1 MMMGTAVLT
10 GTTSCVSDLD
20 QYPHTETTSKDV
32 YTSLANYEAVLG
44 KIYAAMV
51 TSGQGKGGDNKDMES
66 VLNAGSG
73 FDYMRMFIN
82 MQECGTD
89 EFASTWLTGEQTTG
103 LTYLSW
109 DANDAW
115 VSDMYYRIYY
125 NIALCNE
132 FLRNA
137 NNANFSGADA
147 EKMKEYKAEVRF
159 MRALFYYHALDFYR
173 NIPMVTENDP
183 VGSYIPPRYTPQQT
197 FDYIESELKDCVGDM
212 LPASTCPYGQA
223 SQGAA
228 YTLLAKLYLNS
239 EVYTGVAKYAECKE
253 ACEKV
258 MDMGYSLESDY
269 SKLFN
274 ADNDKRTNEI
284 IFALPVSA
292 EHTVSWGSSTYKEL
306 AREHR
311 RQFDIPV
318 IGITGTN
325 GKTTTKELVS
335 AVLAKKYRVLHTE
348 ANYNNDVGVPRTL
361 LQITPEHE
369 IAVVEMGASHPGDI
383 QQLVDY
389 VEPTCGMITNVG
401 RAHLEG
407 FGSFEGVKRTKG
419 ELYDFMRA
427 HGALLFLN
435 ESDAD
440 LMEMAAER
448 QFDRVVTYGTD
459 STADVRGTLISCAPF
474 LHFSFQAAAALT
486 PQPLEVRSQLIGSYN
501 MSNMLAAIAIGL
513 HFGVSPQD
521 AAQALE
527 DYQPSNNRSQ
537 LTVTDR
543 NRLIVDAYNANPS
556 SMAAAIENFRLTEA
570 DHKMAILGDMR
581 ELGEAS
587 AEEHQRIVDLLERD
601 GFHDVWLVGP
611 EFAATNTAYR
621 TFPDVEAVRRAIAEE
636 LPSGR
641 TILIKG
647 SNGIRLFELPALL

>member
-1 MMMGTAVLT
+1 MMGTAVLT

-66 VLNAGSG
+66 VLNNGSG

-137 NNANFSGADA
+137 NGASFSGND
-147 EKMKEYKAEVRF
+147 EVKMKEYRAEVRF
-159 MRALFYYHALDFYR
+159 MRALFYFHALDLYR

-183 VGSYIPPRYTPQQT
+183 VGSFIPPRYTPQQT

-253 ACEKV
+253 ACKKV

-292 EHTVSWGSSTYKEL
+292 EHTVSWGSSTYLVCGQVSMSNANQNVADYGVTAGWSEFRLRPEFVDKFTQTDIDGSGDKRCKFFTNGQSKDVTSMTDEASGYLSEKWSNLKDDGTTASNTADAGVETDFPLFRLADVYLMYAECVARTVEDKDKLDDWAGGSDAESDSRKQGAIYWINKVRERAYGKDENGNPRGQVWKENFSSKEAFL
-306 AREHR
+306 QFILDERARELYHEGYR
-311 RQFDIPV
+311 RTDLIRYGQFTTSKYIWQWKGGTHDGQAVDSKYNIYPIPN
-318 IGITGTN
+318 T
-325 GKTTTKELVS
+325 EL
-335 AVLAKKYRVLHTE
+335 T
-348 ANYNNDVGVPRTL
+348 
-361 LQITPEHE
+361 
-369 IAVVEMGASHPGDI
+369 
-383 QQLVDY
+383 
-389 VEPTCGMITNVG
+389 
-401 RAHLEG
+401 
-407 FGSFEGVKRTKG
+407 
-419 ELYDFMRA
+419 
-427 HGALLFLN
+427 
-435 ESDAD
+435 
-440 LMEMAAER
+440 
-448 QFDRVVTYGTD
+448 
-459 STADVRGTLISCAPF
+459 
-474 LHFSFQAAAALT
+474 
-486 PQPLEVRSQLIGSYN
+486 
-501 MSNMLAAIAIGL
+501 
-513 HFGVSPQD
+513 
-521 AAQALE
+521 
-527 DYQPSNNRSQ
+527 
-537 LTVTDR
+537 
-543 NRLIVDAYNANPS
+543 ANP
-556 SMAAAIENFRLTEA
+556 NLHN
-570 DHKMAILGDMR
+570 D
-581 ELGEAS
+581 
-587 AEEHQRIVDLLERD
+587 
-601 GFHDVWLVGP
+601 
-611 EFAATNTAYR
+611 NY
-621 TFPDVEAVRRAIAEE
+621 
-636 LPSGR
+636 
-641 TILIKG
+641 
-647 SNGIRLFELPALL
+647 

>member
-1 MMMGTAVLT
+1 MKLKNILYSMMMGTAVLT

-66 VLNAGSG
+66 VLNKGAG

-137 NNANFSGADA
+137 NSANFSGADA

-239 EVYTGVAKYAECKE
+239 EVYTGVDKYAECKE
-253 ACEKV
+253 ACWKV
-258 MDMGYSLESDY
+258 MSMGYSLEDDY

-292 EHTVSWGSSTYKEL
+292 EHTVSWGSSTYLVCGQVSMSNANQNVADYGVTAGWSEFRLRPEFVDKFTQTDIDGNGDKRCKFFTNGQSKDVTSMTDETAGYL
-306 AREHR
+306 SEKWSNLKDDGTTASNTGDAGVDTDFPLFRLADVYLMYAECVVRLHNDWDNWAGGSDAVDPDVIASRKQGAIYWINQLRERSHASDVWASNFADDDAFLQFILDERARELYHEGYR
-311 RQFDIPV
+311 RTDLIRYGQFTTNKYIWQWKGGTHDGQAVDSKYNIYPIPN
-318 IGITGTN
+318 T
-325 GKTTTKELVS
+325 EL
-335 AVLAKKYRVLHTE
+335 T
-348 ANYNNDVGVPRTL
+348 
-361 LQITPEHE
+361 
-369 IAVVEMGASHPGDI
+369 
-383 QQLVDY
+383 
-389 VEPTCGMITNVG
+389 
-401 RAHLEG
+401 
-407 FGSFEGVKRTKG
+407 
-419 ELYDFMRA
+419 
-427 HGALLFLN
+427 
-435 ESDAD
+435 
-440 LMEMAAER
+440 
-448 QFDRVVTYGTD
+448 
-459 STADVRGTLISCAPF
+459 
-474 LHFSFQAAAALT
+474 
-486 PQPLEVRSQLIGSYN
+486 
-501 MSNMLAAIAIGL
+501 
-513 HFGVSPQD
+513 
-521 AAQALE
+521 
-527 DYQPSNNRSQ
+527 
-537 LTVTDR
+537 
-543 NRLIVDAYNANPS
+543 ANP
-556 SMAAAIENFRLTEA
+556 NLHN
-570 DHKMAILGDMR
+570 D
-581 ELGEAS
+581 
-587 AEEHQRIVDLLERD
+587 
-601 GFHDVWLVGP
+601 
-611 EFAATNTAYR
+611 NY
-621 TFPDVEAVRRAIAEE
+621 
-636 LPSGR
+636 
-641 TILIKG
+641 
-647 SNGIRLFELPALL
+647 

>member
-1 MMMGTAVLT
+1 MKLKNILYSMMMGTAVLT

-66 VLNAGSG
+66 VLNKGAG

-137 NNANFSGADA
+137 NSASFSGADA

-239 EVYTGVAKYAECKE
+239 EVYTGVPKYTECKE
-253 ACEKV
+253 ACDKV
-258 MDMGYSLESDY
+258 MSMGYSLEDNY

-292 EHTVSWGSSTYKEL
+292 EHTVSWGSSTYLVCGQVSMSNANQNVANYGVTAGWSEFRLRPEFVDKFTQTDIDGSGDKRCKFFTNGQSKDVTSMTDETAGYL
-306 AREHR
+306 SEKWSNLKDDGTTASNTGDAGVDTDFPLFRLADVYLMYAECVVRLHNDWDNWAGGSDAESDSRKQGAIYWINKIRERSKASDVWASNFADDDAFLQFILDERARELYHEGYR
-311 RQFDIPV
+311 RTDLIRYGQFTTNKYIWQWKGGTHDGQAVDSKYNIYPIPN
-318 IGITGTN
+318 T
-325 GKTTTKELVS
+325 EL
-335 AVLAKKYRVLHTE
+335 T
-348 ANYNNDVGVPRTL
+348 
-361 LQITPEHE
+361 
-369 IAVVEMGASHPGDI
+369 
-383 QQLVDY
+383 
-389 VEPTCGMITNVG
+389 
-401 RAHLEG
+401 
-407 FGSFEGVKRTKG
+407 
-419 ELYDFMRA
+419 
-427 HGALLFLN
+427 
-435 ESDAD
+435 
-440 LMEMAAER
+440 
-448 QFDRVVTYGTD
+448 
-459 STADVRGTLISCAPF
+459 
-474 LHFSFQAAAALT
+474 
-486 PQPLEVRSQLIGSYN
+486 
-501 MSNMLAAIAIGL
+501 
-513 HFGVSPQD
+513 
-521 AAQALE
+521 
-527 DYQPSNNRSQ
+527 
-537 LTVTDR
+537 
-543 NRLIVDAYNANPS
+543 ANP
-556 SMAAAIENFRLTEA
+556 NLHN
-570 DHKMAILGDMR
+570 D
-581 ELGEAS
+581 
-587 AEEHQRIVDLLERD
+587 
-601 GFHDVWLVGP
+601 
-611 EFAATNTAYR
+611 NY
-621 TFPDVEAVRRAIAEE
+621 
-636 LPSGR
+636 
-641 TILIKG
+641 
-647 SNGIRLFELPALL
+647 

>member
-1 MMMGTAVLT
+1 MKLKNILYSMMMGTAVLT
-10 GTTSCVSDLD
+10 GTTSCISDLD

-66 VLNAGSG
+66 VLNKGAG

-137 NNANFSGADA
+137 NSASFSGADA

-239 EVYTGVAKYAECKE
+239 EVYTGVAKYAECKD
-253 ACEKV
+253 ACDKV
-258 MDMGYSLESDY
+258 MSMGYSLEDNY

-292 EHTVSWGSSTYKEL
+292 EHTVSWGSSTYLVCGQVSMSNANQNVADYGVTAGWSEFRLRPEFVDKFTQTDIDGSGDKRCKFFTNGQSKDISSMTTETAGYL
-306 AREHR
+306 SEKWSNLKDDGTTASNTADAGVETDFPLFRLADVYLMYAECVVRLHNDWDNWAGGSDAESDSRKQGAIYWINKIRERSKASDVWASNFADDDAFLQFILDERARELYHEGYR
-311 RQFDIPV
+311 RTDLIRYGQFTTNKYIWQWKGGVHDGQAVDSKYNIYPIPN
-318 IGITGTN
+318 T
-325 GKTTTKELVS
+325 EL
-335 AVLAKKYRVLHTE
+335 T
-348 ANYNNDVGVPRTL
+348 
-361 LQITPEHE
+361 
-369 IAVVEMGASHPGDI
+369 
-383 QQLVDY
+383 
-389 VEPTCGMITNVG
+389 
-401 RAHLEG
+401 
-407 FGSFEGVKRTKG
+407 
-419 ELYDFMRA
+419 
-427 HGALLFLN
+427 
-435 ESDAD
+435 
-440 LMEMAAER
+440 
-448 QFDRVVTYGTD
+448 
-459 STADVRGTLISCAPF
+459 
-474 LHFSFQAAAALT
+474 
-486 PQPLEVRSQLIGSYN
+486 
-501 MSNMLAAIAIGL
+501 
-513 HFGVSPQD
+513 
-521 AAQALE
+521 
-527 DYQPSNNRSQ
+527 
-537 LTVTDR
+537 
-543 NRLIVDAYNANPS
+543 ANP
-556 SMAAAIENFRLTEA
+556 NLHN
-570 DHKMAILGDMR
+570 D
-581 ELGEAS
+581 
-587 AEEHQRIVDLLERD
+587 
-601 GFHDVWLVGP
+601 
-611 EFAATNTAYR
+611 NY
-621 TFPDVEAVRRAIAEE
+621 
-636 LPSGR
+636 
-641 TILIKG
+641 
-647 SNGIRLFELPALL
+647 

>member
-1 MMMGTAVLT
+1 MKLKNILYSMMMGTAVLI

-32 YTSLANYEAVLG
+32 YISLANYEAVLG

-66 VLNAGSG
+66 VLNKGAG

-137 NNANFSGADA
+137 NSASFSGADA

-159 MRALFYYHALDFYR
+159 MRALFYYHALDFFR

-183 VGSYIPPRYTPQQT
+183 VGSFIPPRYSPQQT

-239 EVYTGVAKYAECKE
+239 EVYTGVAKYSECKE

-258 MDMGYSLESDY
+258 MNMGYSLESDY

-292 EHTVSWGSSTYKEL
+292 EHTVSWGSSTYLVCGQVSMSNANQNVADYGVTAGWSEFRLRPEFVDKFTQTDIDGNGDKRCKFFTNGQSKDVTSMTDETAGYL
-306 AREHR
+306 SEKWSNLKDDGTTASNTGDAGVDTDFPLFRLADVYLMYAECVVRLHNDWDNWAGGSDATDPTVIASRKQGAIYWINLLRERAYGKDENGNPRGQVWASNFADDDAFLQFILDERARELYHEGYR
-311 RQFDIPV
+311 RTDLIRYGQFTTNKYIWQWKGGVHDGQAVDSKYNIYPIPN
-318 IGITGTN
+318 T
-325 GKTTTKELVS
+325 EL
-335 AVLAKKYRVLHTE
+335 T
-348 ANYNNDVGVPRTL
+348 
-361 LQITPEHE
+361 
-369 IAVVEMGASHPGDI
+369 
-383 QQLVDY
+383 
-389 VEPTCGMITNVG
+389 
-401 RAHLEG
+401 
-407 FGSFEGVKRTKG
+407 
-419 ELYDFMRA
+419 
-427 HGALLFLN
+427 
-435 ESDAD
+435 
-440 LMEMAAER
+440 
-448 QFDRVVTYGTD
+448 
-459 STADVRGTLISCAPF
+459 
-474 LHFSFQAAAALT
+474 
-486 PQPLEVRSQLIGSYN
+486 
-501 MSNMLAAIAIGL
+501 
-513 HFGVSPQD
+513 
-521 AAQALE
+521 
-527 DYQPSNNRSQ
+527 
-537 LTVTDR
+537 
-543 NRLIVDAYNANPS
+543 ANP
-556 SMAAAIENFRLTEA
+556 NLHN
-570 DHKMAILGDMR
+570 D
-581 ELGEAS
+581 
-587 AEEHQRIVDLLERD
+587 
-601 GFHDVWLVGP
+601 
-611 EFAATNTAYR
+611 NY
-621 TFPDVEAVRRAIAEE
+621 
-636 LPSGR
+636 
-641 TILIKG
+641 
-647 SNGIRLFELPALL
+647 

>member
-1 MMMGTAVLT
+1 MKLKNILYSMMMGTAVLT
-10 GTTSCVSDLD
+10 SATSCVSDLD

-66 VLNAGSG
+66 VLNKGAG

-137 NNANFSGADA
+137 NSANFSGADA

-159 MRALFYYHALDFYR
+159 MRALFYYHALDFFR

-183 VGSYIPPRYTPQQT
+183 VGSFIPPRYTPQQT

-253 ACEKV
+253 ACDKV
-258 MDMGYSLESDY
+258 MSMGYSLESDY

-292 EHTVSWGSSTYKEL
+292 EHTVSWGSSTYLVCGQVSMSNANQNVADYGVTAGWSEFRLRPEFVDKFTQTDIDGNGDKRCKFFTNGQSKDVTSMTDETAGYLSEKWSNLKDDGTTASNTGDAGVDTDFPLFRLADVYLMYAECVARTVEDKDKLDDWAGGSDAESDSRKQGAIYWINKVRERAYGKDENGNPKGQVWKENFSSKDAFL
-306 AREHR
+306 QFILDERARELYHEGYR
-311 RQFDIPV
+311 RTDLIRYGQFTTNKYIWQWKGGVHDGQAVDSKYNIYPIPN
-318 IGITGTN
+318 T
-325 GKTTTKELVS
+325 EL
-335 AVLAKKYRVLHTE
+335 T
-348 ANYNNDVGVPRTL
+348 
-361 LQITPEHE
+361 
-369 IAVVEMGASHPGDI
+369 
-383 QQLVDY
+383 
-389 VEPTCGMITNVG
+389 
-401 RAHLEG
+401 
-407 FGSFEGVKRTKG
+407 
-419 ELYDFMRA
+419 
-427 HGALLFLN
+427 
-435 ESDAD
+435 
-440 LMEMAAER
+440 
-448 QFDRVVTYGTD
+448 
-459 STADVRGTLISCAPF
+459 
-474 LHFSFQAAAALT
+474 
-486 PQPLEVRSQLIGSYN
+486 
-501 MSNMLAAIAIGL
+501 
-513 HFGVSPQD
+513 
-521 AAQALE
+521 
-527 DYQPSNNRSQ
+527 
-537 LTVTDR
+537 
-543 NRLIVDAYNANPS
+543 ANP
-556 SMAAAIENFRLTEA
+556 NLHN
-570 DHKMAILGDMR
+570 D
-581 ELGEAS
+581 
-587 AEEHQRIVDLLERD
+587 
-601 GFHDVWLVGP
+601 
-611 EFAATNTAYR
+611 NY
-621 TFPDVEAVRRAIAEE
+621 
-636 LPSGR
+636 
-641 TILIKG
+641 
-647 SNGIRLFELPALL
+647 

>member
-44 KIYAAMV
+44 KIYASMV
-51 TSGQGKGGDNKDMES
+51 TSGQGKGGDNKDMSS
-66 VLNAGSG
+66 VLNNGSG

-115 VSDMYYRIYY
+115 ISDMYYRIYY

-137 NNANFSGADA
+137 NSASFSGADA
-147 EKMKEYKAEVRF
+147 EKLKEYKAEVRF
-159 MRALFYYHALDFYR
+159 MRALFYYHALDFFR

-183 VGSYIPPRYTPQQT
+183 VGSFIPPRYTPQQT

-292 EHTVSWGSSTYKEL
+292 EHTVSWGASTYLVCGQLSMSNANQNVADFGATSGWSEFRLRPEFVDKFTQADIDGDDNGDKRCKFFTNGQSKDITDMTTETAGYLSEKWSNLKDDGTTASNTGDAGVDTDFPLFRLADVYLMYAECVVRTGDDWDNWAGGSDAESDSRKKGAIYWINKVRERAYGIDENGNPKGQVWKENFSSKDAFL
-306 AREHR
+306 QFILDERARELYHEGYR
-311 RQFDIPV
+311 RTDLIRYGQFTTNKYIWQWKGGVHDGQAVDSKYNIYPIPN
-318 IGITGTN
+318 T
-325 GKTTTKELVS
+325 EL
-335 AVLAKKYRVLHTE
+335 T
-348 ANYNNDVGVPRTL
+348 
-361 LQITPEHE
+361 
-369 IAVVEMGASHPGDI
+369 
-383 QQLVDY
+383 
-389 VEPTCGMITNVG
+389 
-401 RAHLEG
+401 
-407 FGSFEGVKRTKG
+407 
-419 ELYDFMRA
+419 
-427 HGALLFLN
+427 
-435 ESDAD
+435 
-440 LMEMAAER
+440 
-448 QFDRVVTYGTD
+448 
-459 STADVRGTLISCAPF
+459 
-474 LHFSFQAAAALT
+474 
-486 PQPLEVRSQLIGSYN
+486 
-501 MSNMLAAIAIGL
+501 
-513 HFGVSPQD
+513 
-521 AAQALE
+521 
-527 DYQPSNNRSQ
+527 
-537 LTVTDR
+537 
-543 NRLIVDAYNANPS
+543 ANP
-556 SMAAAIENFRLTEA
+556 NLHN
-570 DHKMAILGDMR
+570 D
-581 ELGEAS
+581 
-587 AEEHQRIVDLLERD
+587 
-601 GFHDVWLVGP
+601 
-611 EFAATNTAYR
+611 NY
-621 TFPDVEAVRRAIAEE
+621 
-636 LPSGR
+636 
-641 TILIKG
+641 
-647 SNGIRLFELPALL
+647 

>member
-1 MMMGTAVLT
+1 MKLKNILYSMMLGTAVLT

-20 QYPHTETTSKDV
+20 QYPHTETTSKNV

-51 TSGQGKGGDNKDMES
+51 TSGQGKGGDNKDMAS
-66 VLNAGSG
+66 VLNSGSG

-115 VSDMYYRIYY
+115 ISDMYYRIYY

-137 NNANFSGADA
+137 NSANFSGADA

-239 EVYTGVAKYAECKE
+239 EVYTGVAKYTECKE

-258 MDMGYSLESDY
+258 MGMGYSLESDY

-292 EHTVSWGSSTYKEL
+292 EHTVSWGSSTYLVCGQLSMSNANQNVADFGVTNGWSEFRLRPEFVDKFTQTDIDGNGDKRCKFFTNGQSKDISDMTTEAAGYL
-306 AREHR
+306 SEKWSNLKDDGVTAASNTANDGVETDFPLFRLADVYLMYAECVVRLHNDWDNWAGGSDATDPTVIASRKQGAIYWINQLRERAGASDVWSSNFADDDAFLQFILDERARELYHEGYR
-311 RQFDIPV
+311 RTDLVRYGQFTTNKYIWQWKGGVHDGQAVDSKYNIYPIPN
-318 IGITGTN
+318 T
-325 GKTTTKELVS
+325 EL
-335 AVLAKKYRVLHTE
+335 T
-348 ANYNNDVGVPRTL
+348 
-361 LQITPEHE
+361 
-369 IAVVEMGASHPGDI
+369 
-383 QQLVDY
+383 
-389 VEPTCGMITNVG
+389 
-401 RAHLEG
+401 
-407 FGSFEGVKRTKG
+407 
-419 ELYDFMRA
+419 
-427 HGALLFLN
+427 
-435 ESDAD
+435 
-440 LMEMAAER
+440 
-448 QFDRVVTYGTD
+448 
-459 STADVRGTLISCAPF
+459 
-474 LHFSFQAAAALT
+474 
-486 PQPLEVRSQLIGSYN
+486 
-501 MSNMLAAIAIGL
+501 
-513 HFGVSPQD
+513 
-521 AAQALE
+521 
-527 DYQPSNNRSQ
+527 
-537 LTVTDR
+537 
-543 NRLIVDAYNANPS
+543 ANP
-556 SMAAAIENFRLTEA
+556 NLYN
-570 DHKMAILGDMR
+570 D
-581 ELGEAS
+581 
-587 AEEHQRIVDLLERD
+587 
-601 GFHDVWLVGP
+601 
-611 EFAATNTAYR
+611 NY
-621 TFPDVEAVRRAIAEE
+621 
-636 LPSGR
+636 
-641 TILIKG
+641 
-647 SNGIRLFELPALL
+647 

>member
-1 MMMGTAVLT
+1 MKLKNILYSMMMGTAVLT

-66 VLNAGSG
+66 VLNSGSG

-137 NNANFSGADA
+137 NGASFSGND
-147 EKMKEYKAEVRF
+147 EVKMKEYRAEVRF
-159 MRALFYYHALDFYR
+159 MRALFYFHALDLYR
-173 NIPMVTENDP
+173 HIPMVTENDP
-183 VGSYIPPRYTPQQT
+183 VGSFIPPRYTPQQT

-253 ACEKV
+253 ACKKV

-274 ADNDKRTNEI
+274 ADNNKRTNEI

-292 EHTVSWGSSTYKEL
+292 EHTVSWGSSTY
-306 AREHR
+306 
-311 RQFDIPV
+311 
-318 IGITGTN
+318 
-325 GKTTTKELVS
+325 LVCGQLS
-335 AVLAKKYRVLHTE
+335 MSN
-348 ANYNNDVGVPRTL
+348 ANQT
-361 LQITPEHE
+361 
-369 IAVVEMGASHPGDI
+369 PGDFGAESGWSEFRLRS
-383 QQLVDY
+383 QFVDK
-389 VEPTCGMITNVG
+389 
-401 RAHLEG
+401 
-407 FGSFEGVKRTKG
+407 F
-419 ELYDFMRA
+419 
-427 HGALLFLN
+427 N
-435 ESDAD
+435 ESDIYAQGEEAKGD
-440 LMEMAAER
+440 KRAKFFTNG
-448 QFDRVVTYGTD
+448 QSKDVTSMTDETTGYLSEKWSNLKDDGTKASNTSND
-459 STADVRGTLISCAPF
+459 GVETDFPLFRLADVYLMYAECVARLGEDWDNWDGGSDAEAATRKEGAIYYINKVRERAGAADVWKDNFASDADFLQFILDERARELYHEGYRRTDLIRFGEFTTSKYIWQWKGGT
-474 LHFSFQAAAALT
+474 HDGQAVDSKYNIYPIPNTELT
-486 PQPLEVRSQLIGSYN
+486 
-501 MSNMLAAIAIGL
+501 
-513 HFGVSPQD
+513 
-521 AAQALE
+521 
-527 DYQPSNNRSQ
+527 
-537 LTVTDR
+537 
-543 NRLIVDAYNANPS
+543 ANP
-556 SMAAAIENFRLTEA
+556 NLHN
-570 DHKMAILGDMR
+570 D
-581 ELGEAS
+581 
-587 AEEHQRIVDLLERD
+587 
-601 GFHDVWLVGP
+601 
-611 EFAATNTAYR
+611 NY
-621 TFPDVEAVRRAIAEE
+621 
-636 LPSGR
+636 
-641 TILIKG
+641 
-647 SNGIRLFELPALL
+647 

>member
-1 MMMGTAVLT
+1 MKLKNILYSMMMGTAVLT

-51 TSGQGKGGDNKDMES
+51 TSGQGKGGDNKDMAS
-66 VLNAGSG
+66 VLNSGSG

-115 VSDMYYRIYY
+115 ISDMYYRIYY

-137 NNANFSGADA
+137 NSASFSGADA
-147 EKMKEYKAEVRF
+147 EKLKEYKAEVRF
-159 MRALFYYHALDFYR
+159 MRALFYYHALDFFR

-183 VGSYIPPRYTPQQT
+183 VGSFIPPRYTPQQT

-292 EHTVSWGSSTYKEL
+292 EHTVSWGASTYLVCGQLSMSNANQNVADFGATSGWSEFRLRPEFVDKFTQADIDGDDNGDKRCKFFTNGQSKDITDMTTETAGYLSEKWSNLKDDGTTASNTGDAGVDTDFPLFRLADVYLMYAECVVRTGDDWDNWAGGSDAESDSRKKGAIYWINKVRERAYGIDENGNPKGQVWKENFSSKDAFL
-306 AREHR
+306 QFILDERARELYHEGYR
-311 RQFDIPV
+311 RTDLIRYGQFTTNKYIWQWKGGVHDGQAVDSKYNIYPIPN
-318 IGITGTN
+318 T
-325 GKTTTKELVS
+325 EL
-335 AVLAKKYRVLHTE
+335 T
-348 ANYNNDVGVPRTL
+348 
-361 LQITPEHE
+361 
-369 IAVVEMGASHPGDI
+369 
-383 QQLVDY
+383 
-389 VEPTCGMITNVG
+389 
-401 RAHLEG
+401 
-407 FGSFEGVKRTKG
+407 
-419 ELYDFMRA
+419 
-427 HGALLFLN
+427 
-435 ESDAD
+435 
-440 LMEMAAER
+440 
-448 QFDRVVTYGTD
+448 
-459 STADVRGTLISCAPF
+459 
-474 LHFSFQAAAALT
+474 
-486 PQPLEVRSQLIGSYN
+486 
-501 MSNMLAAIAIGL
+501 
-513 HFGVSPQD
+513 
-521 AAQALE
+521 
-527 DYQPSNNRSQ
+527 
-537 LTVTDR
+537 
-543 NRLIVDAYNANPS
+543 ANP
-556 SMAAAIENFRLTEA
+556 NLHN
-570 DHKMAILGDMR
+570 D
-581 ELGEAS
+581 
-587 AEEHQRIVDLLERD
+587 
-601 GFHDVWLVGP
+601 
-611 EFAATNTAYR
+611 NY
-621 TFPDVEAVRRAIAEE
+621 
-636 LPSGR
+636 
-641 TILIKG
+641 
-647 SNGIRLFELPALL
+647 